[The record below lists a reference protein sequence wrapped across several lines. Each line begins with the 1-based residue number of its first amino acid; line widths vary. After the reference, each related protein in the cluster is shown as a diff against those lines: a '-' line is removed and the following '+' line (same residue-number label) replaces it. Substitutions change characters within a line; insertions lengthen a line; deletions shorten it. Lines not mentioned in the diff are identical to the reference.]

1 MTTTAMPPR
10 EIVGGPDGP
19 QGEPREWLGWVAAVI
34 GLLIGIAAV
43 AAGLVGL
50 PALVLSLPFLY
61 MLARKPI
68 LRRLAFR
75 NSARRPRETMLV
87 ILGALLGTAIITS
100 SYVVGDTL
108 RTSIRQ
114 SAYAQLG
121 PVDEVV
127 ASSGTQSGAA
137 VRAAVERANIT
148 GVDGILPIQTL
159 VASVA
164 TSGAAAKAEPR
175 AQVLETDFG
184 AARRFGGDPAATGMS
199 GPTPGSGEA
208 VVGTNL
214 ADTLGVEPGD
224 TITIRAYGA
233 SKDLR
238 VTRVLPQ
245 KGIAGLLTFDANS
258 NSSPNVFVAPGTIDA
273 LEQAGSATSRT
284 AQPPTSLLAVSN
296 AGDVIAGA
304 DGTAAVQRQLAVA
317 VEGLPARVIAA
328 KKTLLDNADRA
339 GNQFT
344 SFFQNFGYFSV
355 LAGILLLVNIFVM
368 LAQERK
374 NTLGM
379 LRAVG
384 LRRASLVG
392 SFSLE
397 GWLYA
402 LGAAITGTV
411 VGLAV
416 GRLVVIAA
424 SSIFQQGRGG
434 AGSGLNLRFAVTTN
448 SIRSGFT
455 LGFIIALATVVIT
468 SFYIARLNIIRAI
481 RDLPEPSARGKR
493 TGRRILGIALG
504 VIGAA
509 VTAGAMAGSSPV
521 LGLIGPALLGFG
533 VISALGGGAR
543 RRRIVISIVSLFVL
557 VWSVFGITIVG
568 GKTEFVVFV
577 VQGVVLTGYAIALV
591 TQNQETI
598 GAAVRAVAGGARNM
612 SMRLGLAYPLAK
624 RFRTGLT
631 LGMYAIVVFVLTLL
645 VTISSLFSG
654 QEAQFIAKL
663 GGTAAIVVESNASD
677 PIPAADLTGLSGVSH
692 VAVASETTAEFPKAG
707 STDAQ
712 PVKVVGFD
720 EAFIGHGTPQL
731 KTKARGTTT
740 AEETWRSVLTT
751 PGTVVVSQ
759 DFTPGGQRRGGPGGG
774 KGLAVGQRIIVRDS
788 VTGVEKP
795 LTVGALVSE
804 ARYDGFEHVYVS
816 RATAQQVFG
825 DRATPNLA
833 YVSTKAGTDND
844 ALAASISGRFV
855 ANGARANSFHHLVSV
870 QFSQQQQFF
879 QLIKGYVALGLLVG
893 IAGLG
898 VVMVRAVR
906 ERRREVG
913 VLRAL
918 GFSRVAVRRAFV
930 AESAFIALEG
940 ILIGSTLALITCWQ
954 LVSSNSFGNGI
965 SFGIPFLQ
973 LAPWLVG
980 AFIASLLATASPA
993 QQAARIRPAV
1003 ALRIAD

>member
-1 MTTTAMPPR
+1 MPRRDVVDASGGPPR
-10 EIVGGPDGP
+10 PT
-19 QGEPREWLGWVAAVI
+19 REWLGWILA
-34 GLLIGIAAV
+34 
-43 AAGLVGL
+43 LVGL
-50 PALVLSLPFLY
+50 TAGLAAVSAGFVGIPALVLSLPFLY

-68 LRRLAFR
+68 LRRLALR

-114 SAYAQLG
+114 SAYTQLG
-121 PVDEVV
+121 PVDEVIV
-127 ASSGTQSGAA
+127 SSGAQSGEA
-137 VRAAVERANIT
+137 VRAAVERARIT
-148 GVDGILPIQTL
+148 GIDGILPIQTL

-164 TSGAAAKAEPR
+164 TQGSGAKAEPR
-175 AQVLETDFG
+175 AQVLETDFDQ
-184 AARRFGGDPAATGMS
+184 ARAFGGDSSATGIS
-199 GPTPGSGEA
+199 GPTPGAGDG
-208 VVGTNL
+208 VVGVDL
-214 ADTLGVEPGD
+214 ARTLGVKPGD
-224 TITIRAYGA
+224 TITVRAYGA
-233 SKDLR
+233 SKNLR
-238 VTRVLPQ
+238 VVRVLPQ
-245 KGIAGLLTFDANS
+245 KGIAGLLTFDSNS
-258 NSSPNVFVAPGTIDA
+258 NSSPNVFVAPGTIAA
-273 LEQAGSATSRT
+273 LEQAGSGTNRV

-296 AGDVIAGA
+296 RGDVISGA
-304 DGTAAVQRQLAVA
+304 DGTAAVSRRLGAAVS
-317 VEGLPARVIAA
+317 GLPARVVTA
-328 KKTLLDNADRA
+328 KETLLSNADRV

-384 LRRASLVG
+384 LRRASLIG

-402 LGAAITGTV
+402 LGAAVAGTV
-411 VGLAV
+411 VGIGV

-434 AGSGLNLRFAVTTN
+434 AGSGLRLHFAVTTN

-455 LGFIIALATVVIT
+455 LGFVIALATVVIT

-481 RDLPEPSARGKR
+481 RDLPEPTARGKR
-493 TGRRILGIALG
+493 TGRRILGIVLG
-504 VIGAA
+504 VLGA
-509 VTAGAMAGSSPV
+509 VMTAGAIASSIPV
-521 LGLIGPALLGFG
+521 LGLIGPALAGFG
-533 VISALGGGAR
+533 VITALGGDGR
-543 RRRIVISIVSLFVL
+543 SRRIVISLVAFAVL
-557 VWSVFGITIVG
+557 VWSVFGITVVG

-591 TQNQETI
+591 SQNQEMI
-598 GAAVRAVAGGARNM
+598 GAGVRAVGGGARNM

-645 VTISSLFSG
+645 ITISSLFSG
-654 QEAQFIAKL
+654 QEAQFIAKI
-663 GGTAAIVVESNASD
+663 GGRAAIVVESNASD
-677 PIPAADLTGLSGVSH
+677 PIPATELNNLPGVTH
-692 VAVASETTAEFPKAG
+692 VAVASATTAEFPKAG
-707 STDAQ
+707 STDVQ
-712 PVKVVGFD
+712 PVRVIGFD
-720 EAFIGHGTPQL
+720 ESFIGHGAPEI

-740 AEETWRSVLTT
+740 ANETWQSVLAT
-751 PGTVVVSQ
+751 PGTVVVSSE
-759 DFTPGGQRRGGPGGG
+759 FTPGGVRRGGPDGGG
-774 KGLAVGQRIIVRDS
+774 GLVVGRRIVVRDPI
-788 VTGVEKP
+788 TGNERF
-795 LTVGALVSE
+795 LTVGAIVAE
-804 ARYDGFEHVYVS
+804 GRYGGFEHVYVS
-816 RATAQQVFG
+816 RVTAQQVFG

-833 YVSTKAGTDND
+833 YLGTRSGTDDD
-844 ALAASISGRFV
+844 ALAATISGRYV
-855 ANGARANSFHHLVSV
+855 ANGALANSFHHLVGV
-870 QFSQQQQFF
+870 QFAQQQQFF

-930 AESAFIALEG
+930 AESAFVALEG
-940 ILIGSTLALITCWQ
+940 IIIGTTLALITCWQ
-954 LVSSNSFGNGI
+954 LVSSNSFGNGLT
-965 SFGIPFLQ
+965 FGVPFLQ

-980 AFIASLLATASPA
+980 AFVASLLATASPA

-1003 ALRIAD
+1003 ALRITD